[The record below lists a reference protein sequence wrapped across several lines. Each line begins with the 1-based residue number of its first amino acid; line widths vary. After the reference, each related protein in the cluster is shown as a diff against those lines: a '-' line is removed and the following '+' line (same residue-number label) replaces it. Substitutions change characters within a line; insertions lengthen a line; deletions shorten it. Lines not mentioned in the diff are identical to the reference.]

1 MGWDRVLRDD
11 DLPRNLDARPF
22 GLPDWLL
29 LQVVYLVWKPLNEQA
44 FIQFANSWA
53 SRPRLLT
60 LPTDGEDPR
69 LGVLQTVREP
79 PALIHLRLQLAA
91 CRLKGD

>member
-1 MGWDRVLRDD
+1 MGWDRVLRD

-29 LQVVYLVWKPLNEQA
+29 LQVVYLVREPLNEQA

-53 SRPRLLT
+53 SRPRLLI

-69 LGVLQTVREP
+69 PGVLQTVREP
-79 PALIHLRLQLAA
+79 PALIHLRFQLAA

>member
-1 MGWDRVLRDD
+1 MQG
-11 DLPRNLDARPF
+11 
-22 GLPDWLL
+22 
-29 LQVVYLVWKPLNEQA
+29 PLNEQA

-60 LPTDGEDPR
+60 LPADGEDLRP
-69 LGVLQTVREP
+69 GVLQTMREP

-91 CRLKGD
+91 SRQKGA